1 VAHRVLVLT
10 LRILQAWDRL
20 RLAIRAVRHPGLQI
34 HPEASSN
41 FAAARFDLAPGA
53 RLRIGRGSV
62 TERLAGRLHFSL
74 GPGADV
80 EIGERVWLRTE
91 VGEVHVIAFE
101 GARIRLGDEA
111 FLNGCHVSAKQSVVF
126 GRRAW
131 LGTGSRLFDSDQ
143 HDFDD
148 DRPERSEPVVL
159 GDHCWVA
166 SDVTVLRG
174 VEIGAHSVVGTRS
187 LVTHSIPP
195 HTLAYG
201 VPARPHGPV
210 GDRSKTR

>member
-1 VAHRVLVLT
+1 LAHRALVLL
-10 LRILQAWDRL
+10 LRAIRAWDRL
-20 RLAIRAVRHPGLQI
+20 RLAALAARHPGLQI

-41 FAAARFDLAPGA
+41 FAAARYDLAPGA

-62 TERLAGRLHFSL
+62 TERLPGRLHFSI
-74 GPGADV
+74 GPGAEV
-80 EIGERVWLRTE
+80 EIGERVWLRTD

-111 FLNGCHVSAKQSVVF
+111 FLNGCQVSAKTSVVF

-131 LGTGSRLFDSDQ
+131 LGTGSRIFDSDQ
-143 HDFDD
+143 HDFDAE
-148 DRPERSEPVVL
+148 RPEQSEPVAL

-166 SDVTVLRG
+166 SDVTILRG

-187 LVTHSIPP
+187 LVTKSIPP

-201 VPARPHGPV
+201 APARPHGEV
-210 GDRSKTR
+210 GDRSSTR